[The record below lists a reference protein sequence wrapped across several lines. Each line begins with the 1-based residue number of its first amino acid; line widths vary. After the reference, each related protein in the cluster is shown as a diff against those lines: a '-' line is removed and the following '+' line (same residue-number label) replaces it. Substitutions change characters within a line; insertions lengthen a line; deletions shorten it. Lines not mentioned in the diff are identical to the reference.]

1 MWQCEKVGG
10 ILRRHIVQIQSR
22 SFCRVLRC
30 VVLSSIRF
38 LALLNWQIEFEYR
51 SCKNHARTAFQ
62 VLLQTVDQLLHLPVF
77 PFQVADGSHNNCC
90 TDGWSRIWD
99 LACFAYLCFCKAACT
114 RHWFDPWFCRTEA
127 VRMSTLHFC
136 SISSRT
142 GRSRDGLTWLPHLL
156 QNARVVEM
164 TGFCR
169 LNCDQEESR
178 RPQPSSLWDQHC
190 WVSHRGWCAL
200 MRRLKSRGWTSS
212 RWLKIGSLA
221 KKAPPKKQNHASENR
236 FPTYSSLNH
245 LKMTIFCG
253 ITSPCRTSRWPDDGY
268 HLPKAGDLCLGGPC
282 LQPPGPWCGEEQ
294 SLRWGPQWDDD
305 PNKKEGG
312 PKSSGLVSPRVEV
325 SP

>member
-1 MWQCEKVGG
+1 
-10 ILRRHIVQIQSR
+10 
-22 SFCRVLRC
+22 
-30 VVLSSIRF
+30 
-38 LALLNWQIEFEYR
+38 
-51 SCKNHARTAFQ
+51 
-62 VLLQTVDQLLHLPVF
+62 
-77 PFQVADGSHNNCC
+77 
-90 TDGWSRIWD
+90 
-99 LACFAYLCFCKAACT
+99 
-114 RHWFDPWFCRTEA
+114 
-127 VRMSTLHFC
+127 MSTLHFC

-156 QNARVVEM
+156 QNARIIEM

-169 LNCDQEESR
+169 LQIVIKRNLEGHNH
-178 RPQPSSLWDQHC
+178 LHC
-190 WVSHRGWCAL
+190 ETSTAEWSRGWCAL

-212 RWLKIGSLA
+212 RWLKIGWLA
-221 KKAPPKKQNHASENR
+221 KKAPPPKKNHASENR
-236 FPTYSSLNH
+236 SPTYSSLNH

-312 PKSSGLVSPRVEV
+312 TKE
-325 SP
+325 